1 MKKPNSSSV
10 PAKDLRLA
18 GSLPPKPRKP
28 RRDGRRSDIVIAGL
42 GVTLGLVCALF
53 PWYIFFNQEK
63 FGVRAMRFDG
73 NGDALPPAELAYQPQ
88 LIGAPMSTGDIPQM
102 DLDFLPTGTSPDP
115 SDPRRTAPVAEQ
127 PFPADL
133 IGYELVHVVNGRAM
147 IADEAGLWVV
157 QPGSQLP
164 DASHV
169 RSIERR
175 DGKWVLVTTS
185 DRVVK
190 MRN

>member
-1 MKKPNSSSV
+1 MKKPNDPV
-10 PAKDLRLA
+10 PARDFRLA
-18 GSLPPKPRKP
+18 GNPPSKPGK
-28 RRDGRRSDIVIAGL
+28 RRDGSDIVIAGL

-73 NGDALPPAELAYQPQ
+73 NGTAAAPATLAYQPQ
-88 LIGAPMSTGDIPQM
+88 LIGQPMSTGDMPLL

-115 SDPRRTAPVAEQ
+115 ADAARRVPVAEQ

-133 IGYELVHVVNGRAM
+133 IAYDLVHVVNGRAM

-169 RSIERR
+169 RSIEKR
-175 DGKWVLVTTS
+175 DGGWVLVTTT
-185 DRVVK
+185 DRVVE